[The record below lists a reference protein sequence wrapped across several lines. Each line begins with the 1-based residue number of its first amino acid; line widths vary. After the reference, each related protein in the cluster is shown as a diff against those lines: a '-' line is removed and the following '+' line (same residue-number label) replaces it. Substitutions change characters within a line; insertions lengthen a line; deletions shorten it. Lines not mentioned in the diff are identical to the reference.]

1 MWFLF
6 CVLIGI
12 AIGAAVIIILLV
24 LIGLVVLHRNKARPV
39 KNTENVQ
46 AAESKEDQNAAVMS
60 YASLEGGAA
69 AASRRAELGRGAA
82 ATFNTFHPP
91 GGNNGRGGGGTD
103 SRNNNGQG
111 SRSTGELERPI
122 FY

>member
-1 MWFLF
+1 MI
-6 CVLIGI
+6 V
-12 AIGAAVIIILLV
+12 ILLV

-69 AASRRAELGRGAA
+69 AAARRAELGRGAA

-91 GGNNGRGGGGTD
+91 GGNNGRSGASGTD
-103 SRNNNGQG
+103 TRNNNG
-111 SRSTGELERPI
+111 RSTG
-122 FY
+122 